1 MQNKIELLDY
11 VRADCLA
18 ASTRRTARAVSNY
31 LNTMLRPVDLNVGQ
45 FGLLAV
51 IAKKPDRTL
60 REIGE
65 LLILDDSTMTRNL
78 AVLERRGLV
87 HGEGGRGRSG
97 KRVSLTDEGQRLLE
111 AGQPLW
117 EEANRNLASAV
128 PAHIL
133 EAGKLFLDDLADAA
147 ERLNPNVITR
157 TLATADLG
165 VD

>member
-1 MQNKIELLDY
+1 MQHKSDVLDY

-51 IAKKPDRTL
+51 IAKKPERTL

-65 LLILDDSTMTRNL
+65 FLILDDSTMTRNL

-97 KRVSLTDEGQRLLE
+97 KRVSLTDEGRRLLE

-117 EEANRNLASAV
+117 EEANRNLAEAV
-128 PAHIL
+128 SPRLL
-133 EAGKLFLDDLADAA
+133 EAGKQFLDDLADAA
-147 ERLNPNVITR
+147 EHLNPNVVAR
-157 TLATADLG
+157 LAATADIG

>member
-1 MQNKIELLDY
+1 
-11 VRADCLA
+11 
-18 ASTRRTARAVSNY
+18 
-31 LNTMLRPVDLNVGQ
+31 MLRPVDLNVGQ

-51 IAKKPDRTL
+51 IAKKPERTL

-65 LLILDDSTMTRNL
+65 FLILDDSTMTRNL

-97 KRVSLTDEGQRLLE
+97 KRVSLTDEGRRLLE

-117 EEANRNLASAV
+117 EEANRNLAEAV
-128 PAHIL
+128 SPRLL
-133 EAGKLFLDDLADAA
+133 EAGKQFLDDLADAA
-147 ERLNPNVITR
+147 EHLNPNVVAR
-157 TLATADLG
+157 LAATADIG